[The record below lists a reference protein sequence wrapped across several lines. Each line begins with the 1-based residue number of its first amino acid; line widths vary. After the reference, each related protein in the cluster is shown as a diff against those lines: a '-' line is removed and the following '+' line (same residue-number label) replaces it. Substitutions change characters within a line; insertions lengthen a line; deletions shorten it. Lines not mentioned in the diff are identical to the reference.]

1 MIELN
6 TLILILA
13 IIIFGSFLLRVL
25 GKATK
30 IILYIIIFL
39 LVLSLIFG
47 VPVKEILPYFASKI
61 ISIF

>member
-1 MIELN
+1 MNIN

-39 LVLSLIFG
+39 LVISLVLG
-47 VPVKEILPYFASKI
+47 VPVSDIIPYVAGKI
-61 ISIF
+61 VSIF

>member
-1 MIELN
+1 MNIN

-30 IILYIIIFL
+30 NYLVHNHIFVSDKPCSRRACL
-39 LVLSLIFG
+39 
-47 VPVKEILPYFASKI
+47 
-61 ISIF
+61 